1 MDKWWMLT
9 DEDLEEI
16 FFQLTARQK
25 FLSEDSGNHKEM
37 ANLQQIKQKVAKSM
51 QRNQV

>member
-16 FFQLTARQK
+16 FFQLSAR
-25 FLSEDSGNHKEM
+25 FDSLSEDSGNDKEM
-37 ANLQQIKQKVAKSM
+37 ANLQQIKAKVARSM
-51 QRNQV
+51 ERNQV